1 MKKELK
7 MYASKWLAEKKNSLG
22 IEKTEDCLDI
32 DESVTLY
39 SCPRADKIEKQII
52 DLFGYEIGISEA
64 GEDWSV
70 FVIRPNDI
78 NGRTYESW
86 PSKELGGKN

>member
-7 MYASKWLAEKKNSLG
+7 MYASKWLAEKMNPLG

-39 SCPRADKIEKQII
+39 SCPRAD
-52 DLFGYEIGISEA
+52 
-64 GEDWSV
+64 
-70 FVIRPNDI
+70 
-78 NGRTYESW
+78 
-86 PSKELGGKN
+86 